1 MTTYE
6 AIMIMLGLLTLN
18 ISILGIIVK
27 LLLHIVENNAK
38 NSYLCSGK
46 FEIAILSI

>member
-6 AIMIMLGLLTLN
+6 VIMIMLGLLTLN
-18 ISILGIIVK
+18 ITILGIIVK

-38 NSYLCSGK
+38 K
-46 FEIAILSI
+46 

>member
-6 AIMIMLGLLTLN
+6 VIMIVLGLLTLN

-38 NSYLCSGK
+38 K
-46 FEIAILSI
+46 